1 MRPARIGLMREKI
14 VHVSLRVP
22 EDLHRQLTEWAER
35 EHRSLHA
42 QVLHTLT
49 ESLERESKR
58 RARRPQAEP
67 TE

>member
-1 MRPARIGLMREKI
+1 M
-14 VHVSLRVP
+14 HVSLRVP